1 MGLLIK
7 ACYTLG
13 EIDRTMALGTERADL
28 QRLARLLTEVR
39 TDAHWRVVAG
49 SYEAYLAKT
58 LTKHGPEW
66 RARKDIWMPEFEDLL
81 SQEDVA
87 LLRSL
92 RVSTG
97 V

>member
-1 MGLLIK
+1 MIK
-7 ACYTLG
+7 PCYVLA
-13 EIDRTMALGTERADL
+13 EVERVMALGTKHADL
-28 QRLARLLTEVR
+28 QRLTRLLAEVR
-39 TDAHWRVVAG
+39 AEKYWRIVAG
-49 SYEAYLAKT
+49 SYQAYIEAK

-66 RARKDIWMPEFEDLL
+66 RARLDIRMPEFEDLL

>member
-1 MGLLIK
+1 
-7 ACYTLG
+7 
-13 EIDRTMALGTERADL
+13 MALGTERADL

-58 LTKHGPEW
+58 LAKHGPEW

>member
-1 MGLLIK
+1 MIK
-7 ACYTLG
+7 ACHVLA
-13 EIDRTMALGTERADL
+13 EIDRIMSLGTQHADL

-39 TDAHWRVVAG
+39 IDAHWRVVAG

-58 LTKHGPEW
+58 LAKHGPEW
-66 RARKDIWMPEFEDLL
+66 RARLDIRMPEFEDLL